1 MNNTNS
7 YHSCNSKDLEDT
19 SQELKTKVKFFIIK
33 WNISF
38 LTLFSIFISFLDILN
53 RFDYSA
59 WYFKPNLKRT

>member
-53 RFDYSA
+53 
-59 WYFKPNLKRT
+59 KL

>member
-19 SQELKTKVKFFIIK
+19 SQELKTIKNFIIK

-53 RFDYSA
+53 
-59 WYFKPNLKRT
+59 KL